1 MGKRL
6 RASTNLITVNEELS
20 DILANA
26 YSRTVTVRAADG
38 RPVVQTKMLHAAA
51 VGAAGVMLA
60 ALAAAAV
67 IGALLAGV
75 TLSIDTPPADAAEV
89 SAL

>member
-1 MGKRL
+1 M
-6 RASTNLITVNEELS
+6 NEELS

-60 ALAAAAV
+60 PRLAAAAV